1 MLSNLMKNRIVIA
14 AVALFAGFALAYL
27 VLPQPDSGYP
37 DIDIVVNDPADDIPD
52 HLTETK
58 DDVYFVV
65 EEMPTLVG
73 GLEAIAKQV
82 KYPEIAHKAG
92 IEGRVFV
99 QFVVNEEGSVE
110 DVVVTRGIGA
120 GCDEEAVRVVRNA
133 KFTPGIQEGEPVKVR
148 MTLPVTFKLAKT

>member
-1 MLSNLMKNRIVIA
+1 
-14 AVALFAGFALAYL
+14 
-27 VLPQPDSGYP
+27 
-37 DIDIVVNDPADDIPD
+37 
-52 HLTETK
+52 
-58 DDVYFVV
+58 
-65 EEMPTLVG
+65 MPTLVG

-92 IEGRVFV
+92 VEGRVFV